1 MKRFQFSL
9 ERVLKYRRSQ
19 ADLEQA
25 RLAALEAELTKIHEQ
40 IQSLA
45 NSFKHAVSTVAPHP
59 ADRAELGRYR
69 MIIESQTAKLQHNL
83 IAKQS
88 QIDTQRAAYL
98 KAKQAAEVLDKVKA
112 RQYDAWQRDLQKELD
127 SLAMDSY
134 LARWKQ

>member
-25 RLAALEAELTKIHEQ
+25 RLAALEAELSKIREQ

-45 NSFKHAVSTVAPHP
+45 NNFKHAVSTVAPHP

-98 KAKQAAEVLDKVKA
+98 KAK
-112 RQYDAWQRDLQKELD
+112 
-127 SLAMDSY
+127 
-134 LARWKQ
+134 